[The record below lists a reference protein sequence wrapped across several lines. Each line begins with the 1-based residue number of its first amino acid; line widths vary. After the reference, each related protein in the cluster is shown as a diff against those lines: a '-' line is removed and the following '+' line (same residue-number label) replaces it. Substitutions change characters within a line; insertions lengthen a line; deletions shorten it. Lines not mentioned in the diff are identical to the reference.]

1 MTENMWQKINKTDIP
16 PYLSWRGYNGV
27 KDHEQTDIECPY
39 PAWQLIIARDILKWA
54 FMVADK
60 QGRVKLTINN
70 STILDRLE
78 SLLFDA
84 AKRKIDEQKLSEVS
98 DASLFNELKKRKLI

>member
-1 MTENMWQKINKTDIP
+1 MTENMWQKINKTDLP

-39 PAWQLIIARDILKWA
+39 SAWQLIIARDILKWA
-54 FMVADK
+54 FTVADK
-60 QGRVKLTINN
+60 QGSVKLTINT

-78 SLLFDA
+78 SLLFNA

-98 DASLFNELKKRKLI
+98 DASLFNELKKRKLL

>member
-1 MTENMWQKINKTDIP
+1 MTENMWQKINKTDLP
-16 PYLSWRGYNGV
+16 PYLSWKGYSEV
-27 KDHEQTDIECPY
+27 KDHEQADIECPY

-54 FMVADK
+54 IEIANK
-60 QGRVKLTINN
+60 QGSVKLTINT

-78 SLLFDA
+78 SLLFNA